1 MTLSARTTFLR
12 WFRDLAGPLLGVA
25 FPAGCRLCD
34 RRLLNASRL
43 PVCDLCLSSFKRLTA
58 ELCPLCG
65 QALAPGEM
73 LGEESDLCRGCQE
86 QRYAFSVA
94 RSFGVYRD
102 VLVRAILLLKYERV
116 DPLGDWFAKRLAE
129 LINSEPGLLNADVI
143 VPVPLHRF
151 RQKERGFNQV
161 DLFGRP
167 LARLLKLPY
176 RPVLL
181 VRERPR
187 PEQHLLRIDER
198 WEAVRGAF
206 AIQKGL
212 RVDNLRVL
220 LLDDVMTTGATLDAC
235 SRALRGAGAVSV
247 VGLTI
252 ARAVR
257 PISFAAESDNL

>member
-1 MTLSARTTFLR
+1 MTPLSRATFSR
-12 WFRDLAGPLLGVA
+12 WFGALAGPLLSVV
-25 FPAGCRLCD
+25 FPTGCRLCD
-34 RRLLNASRL
+34 RLLLNASRL

-73 LGEESDLCRGCQE
+73 LGEESDLCRGCQ
-86 QRYAFSVA
+86 QRRYAFNVA

-116 DPLGDWFAKRLAE
+116 EPLGAWFAQRLTE
-129 LINSEPGLLNADVI
+129 LVTAEPGLLNADVI

-181 VRERPR
+181 VRERP
-187 PEQHLLRIDER
+187 LRAASASQR
-198 WEAVRGAF
+198 
-206 AIQKGL
+206 
-212 RVDNLRVL
+212 
-220 LLDDVMTTGATLDAC
+220 
-235 SRALRGAGAVSV
+235 RAMGSGTWRFCYTKWPAS
-247 VGLTI
+247 
-252 ARAVR
+252 
-257 PISFAAESDNL
+257 

>member
-129 LINSEPGLLNADVI
+129 LINSEPGLLNADVMSPSPCI
-143 VPVPLHRF
+143 ASDKRNVASIRLTSSAAHSPVYSGF
-151 RQKERGFNQV
+151 RIAQFCWSASDPAPNS
-161 DLFGRP
+161 
-167 LARLLKLPY
+167 
-176 RPVLL
+176 
-181 VRERPR
+181 
-187 PEQHLLRIDER
+187 IC
-198 WEAVRGAF
+198 F
-206 AIQKGL
+206 ATTSAGK
-212 RVDNLRVL
+212 RYVAL
-220 LLDDVMTTGATLDAC
+220 LLYKRAC
-235 SRALRGAGAVSV
+235 E
-247 VGLTI
+247 LTI
-252 ARAVR
+252 CG
-257 PISFAAESDNL
+257 SCF

>member
-1 MTLSARTTFLR
+1 MIVSARATFSR
-12 WFRDLAGPLLGVA
+12 WFRDLAGPLLSVA

-34 RRLLNASRL
+34 RGLLNASRL
-43 PVCDLCLSSFKRLTA
+43 PVCDLSLSSFKRLTT

-65 QALAPGEM
+65 QALALGEM

-86 QRYAFSVA
+86 RRYAFNVA

-102 VLVRAILLLKYERV
+102 VLVRAILLLKYELV
-116 DPLGDWFAKRLAE
+116 EPLGAWFAKRLAE
-129 LINSEPGLLNADVI
+129 FINSEPGLLNADI
-143 VPVPLHRF
+143 AVPVPLHRF
-151 RQKERGFNQV
+151 RQKERGFKQV

-167 LARLLKLPY
+167 LARLFKLPY

-187 PEQHLLRIDER
+187 PEQHLLRNDQR

-212 RVDNLRVL
+212 
-220 LLDDVMTTGATLDAC
+220 
-235 SRALRGAGAVSV
+235 
-247 VGLTI
+247 
-252 ARAVR
+252 
-257 PISFAAESDNL
+257 